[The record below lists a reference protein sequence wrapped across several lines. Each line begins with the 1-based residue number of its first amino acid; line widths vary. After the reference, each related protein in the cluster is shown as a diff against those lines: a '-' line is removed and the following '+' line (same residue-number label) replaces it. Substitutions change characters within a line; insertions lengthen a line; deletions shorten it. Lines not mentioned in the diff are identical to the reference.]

1 MKVSVSIL
9 RDKDKFKDTIKALN
23 NTHADY
29 IHLDVLDNTFAPFT
43 SFELKAFSKIKSSTP
58 YDIHIMST
66 NMGFQVEEAI
76 KLKPEIITVQ
86 YEAVRRRDINK
97 YLDLI
102 KENGIKAGIAINPKT
117 SIRKVKKYFKK
128 IDYLLVMG
136 VYAGQGG
143 QEFIPKT
150 VRKLKKLMKIKHDF
164 LVGLDGGVNYEVTKL
179 VSDKVDVLV
188 AGNYILSSNSYEDQI
203 LKLNH
208 IKITKK

>member
-9 RDKDKFKDTIKALN
+9 RNKDNFDETIKALN
-23 NTHADY
+23 NTHTDF
-29 IHLDVLDNTFAPFT
+29 IHIDVLDNTFVPFT
-43 SFELKAFSKIKSSTP
+43 SFELKDFSKIKSSTP

-66 NMGFQVEEAI
+66 NMEFQINEAI
-76 KLKPEIITVQ
+76 KLKPEIITIQ
-86 YEAVRRRDINK
+86 YEAVRRKDIDK
-97 YLDLI
+97 YLNLI
-102 KENGIKAGIAINPKT
+102 KENGIRAGIAINPRT
-117 SIRKVKKYFKK
+117 SIRKIKKYFKK

-150 VRKLKKLMKIKHDF
+150 IKKLKKLMKIKHDF

-179 VSDKVDVLV
+179 VCDKVDILV
-188 AGNYILSSNSYEDQI
+188 VGSYILSSNSYEDQI

-208 IKITKK
+208 LKNN

>member
-9 RDKDKFKDTIKALN
+9 RDKDKFKDTIKVLN

-43 SFELKAFSKIKSSTP
+43 SFELKDFSKIKSNTP

-66 NMGFQVEEAI
+66 NMEFQVEEAI
-76 KLKPEIITVQ
+76 KLKPEIITIQ
-86 YEAVRRRDINK
+86 YEAARGNIDK

-179 VSDKVDVLV
+179 VWDKVDILV